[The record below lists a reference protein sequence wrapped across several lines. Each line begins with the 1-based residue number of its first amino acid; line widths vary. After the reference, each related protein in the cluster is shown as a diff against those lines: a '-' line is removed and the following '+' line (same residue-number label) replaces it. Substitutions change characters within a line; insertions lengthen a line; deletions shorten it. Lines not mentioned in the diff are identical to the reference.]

1 MKPKIQTLHH
11 KVKTKFLNNNL
22 KLINTFLLV
31 FLMRNLGSSL
41 NLQNNPH
48 NQLKNSNKNQNKI
61 MITLEKLRLPKE
73 TNKIIRKNQI
83 NIRLNLS
90 KDLHPLIKSLKQEQ
104 RKKSYQSDYLLKTSR
119 AFKIHSKNKIF
130 TKLSSKN
137 HNPKLQKLDMSKVN

>member
-90 KDLHPLIKSLKQEQ
+90 KDLHPLIKSLK
-104 RKKSYQSDYLLKTSR
+104 
-119 AFKIHSKNKIF
+119 
-130 TKLSSKN
+130 
-137 HNPKLQKLDMSKVN
+137 